1 MIAQHQLAWRYDAAA
16 PSWDAT
22 LDRLG
27 FDRVYDALFADI
39 AGSGL
44 LSNVTDSANVLDI
57 GIGTGA
63 LTAALLA
70 HSPGTPHVTGI
81 DIAHAMLCAAS
92 LRLERLGAPHT
103 LMHAD
108 LDALR
113 GYPRQFEAVVCAHVI
128 EHLPNPAAAVRHVYD
143 LVAPGGCFVL
153 VITRRGLWG
162 HYLRHK
168 WGVILPS
175 SDEVRNWFCMAGFGD
190 VNAVPLRGNGWAD
203 AASVAV
209 GGRRTD

>member
-1 MIAQHQLAWRYDAAA
+1 MIAQQLAWRYDAAA

-22 LDRLG
+22 LNRLG

-39 AGSGL
+39 AGRGWL
-44 LSNVTDSANVLDI
+44 AHLTDGATALDI

-81 DIAHAMLCAAS
+81 DISHVMLRVAA
-92 LRLERLGAPHT
+92 RRLGRLNVAHT

-108 LDALR
+108 LVALR
-113 GYPRQFEAVVCAHVI
+113 GYPVRFDAVVCAHVI
-128 EHLPNPAAAVRHVYD
+128 EHLPDPAAAVREVCD

-162 HYLRHK
+162 HYLRRK
-168 WGVILPS
+168 WGVAPPS
-175 SDEVRNWFCMAGFGD
+175 PGEVRAWFCAAGFVD
-190 VNAVPLRGNGWAD
+190 VTAVPLRGNGWAN

-209 GGRRTD
+209 VGRRND